1 MTSKE
6 IKKYLKDNFKKSE
19 VQRLMTN
26 LENIGVTFKKNT
38 TPSSLRD
45 HLFSKSYEI
54 KRLSKDREGNRIRR
68 TFSPANIWNDFRLY
82 PDSDEAKEE
91 EYFIGYIRAVIVV
104 YTDIDDKNIIAAYF
118 KKITEADVKEAKA
131 SANAYK
137 KLIDL
142 SLKRFGKSSSNE

>member
-6 IKKYLKDNFKKSE
+6 IKKYLKDNFKTNE

-26 LENIGVTFKKNT
+26 LENIGVTFKENT
-38 TPSSLRD
+38 TPSSLKD
-45 HLFSKSYEI
+45 HLFGKSYKI
-54 KRLSKDREGNRIRR
+54 KRLTKNKEGDRIRR
-68 TFSPANIWNDFRLY
+68 TFSPADLWSDFRLY
-82 PDSDEAKEE
+82 PDSDEAREE

-104 YTDIDDKNIIAAYF
+104 DTDINDKKILAAYF

-142 SLKRFGKSSSNE
+142 SLKRFGIG